1 MKSTGGS
8 RTVPGVLR
16 LFWVGFLVA
25 FAAQA
30 LAADAALPCPPQLRP
45 AVNFWIRVYTQ
56 IDTNAGFLHDPNNL
70 SVVYETVHFA
80 PGSSPWERQR
90 IVNAERDRLAAELR
104 SIAAGVR
111 PLTPQERHIL
121 ALWGPHVSAA
131 RLREAADDIRFQ
143 LGQSNRF
150 RAGLIRSGAWHH
162 AIARA
167 LAEQGLPA
175 QLAALPLVESS
186 YNPRAYSKDGAAG
199 LWQFMPGTARPFL
212 RIGAAI
218 DQRFDPFSAT
228 VAAAQL
234 LAYNYRVLGTWPL
247 AITAYNQGVAG
258 MLRAVHTLG
267 TRNIATIVARYH
279 APTFGFASRNFY
291 VSFLA
296 ALYVEQHAQRYF
308 GHLHRLPE
316 EHFHEVTLPG
326 YVSVASIEGALG
338 VTPAKLR
345 ELNPALLPPVW
356 DGELDVPKGY
366 RLRLPESGPD
376 WSVAQ
381 LTARLGPQALLAAQ
395 LRPPVYRVRWGD
407 TLSGIAARYHLD
419 IWALARFNGMPV
431 NGVLRAGE
439 RLRLPGVSR
448 PPLQLAAAAGP
459 PVARP
464 AVYRVQPGDTLSGI
478 AAHFGVNPGMLARLN
493 DLPLNGVLRIGEPLH
508 LPGSGA
514 PGALLAAAG
523 AAPAVRPAVYRVHPG
538 DTLSGIAVRFGVS
551 PWVLARLND
560 LPLNGVLRI
569 GEPLH
574 LPGSGAPGAQLAA
587 AGAAPAVQPAVYR
600 VHPGDTLS
608 GIAVRFGVSP
618 WVLARLND
626 IALNSVL
633 RIGEPLHLPGSA
645 ATLTADDIPAA
656 THALRPP
663 AGTVLAANTAA
674 DRLALPP
681 AASRLAS
688 GPNQALA
695 DARLGTPGAR
705 ADSASDPQPVSA
717 NQAEALGPMLGPEG
731 VPADSVDPTDY
742 TVAPDG
748 TIRVAAAES
757 LGYYAE
763 WLNVSAMDLRRINHL
778 AFSQPVRIGERIR
791 LDFRHVTPQQFEQRR
806 IAYHRA
812 LEASYFASHRID
824 GTRTYVTRSGDSLWT
839 LTQRF
844 DGLPAWL
851 LRQYNPNTDF
861 FTLHP
866 GTQLVIPRIVP
877 TRAAG

>member
-1 MKSTGGS
+1 MKSTGDA
-8 RTVPGVLR
+8 RPVPGVLR
-16 LFWVGFLVA
+16 LFWVSFLIA
-25 FAAQA
+25 FTAQA
-30 LAADAALPCPPQLRP
+30 FAADAALPCPPQLRP
-45 AVNFWIRVYTQ
+45 AVDFWIRVYTQ

-70 SVVYETVHFA
+70 GVVYATVHFA
-80 PGSSPWERQR
+80 PGSSPWERQHM
-90 IVNAERDRLAAELR
+90 VNAERDRLAAELR

-111 PLTPQERHIL
+111 PLTPQERRIL
-121 ALWGPHVSAA
+121 GLWGPHVSAA

-308 GHLHRLPE
+308 GRLHRLPE

-326 YVSVASIEGALG
+326 YVSVASIEGALR

-381 LTARLGPQALLAAQ
+381 LSARLGPQALLAEQ

-431 NGVLRAGE
+431 NGVLRAGQ

-448 PPLQLAAAAGP
+448 PPVQLAAAAGP
-459 PVARP
+459 PMARP
-464 AVYRVQPGDTLSGI
+464 AVYRVQ
-478 AAHFGVNPGMLARLN
+478 
-493 DLPLNGVLRIGEPLH
+493 
-508 LPGSGA
+508 
-514 PGALLAAAG
+514 
-523 AAPAVRPAVYRVHPG
+523 
-538 DTLSGIAVRFGVS
+538 
-551 PWVLARLND
+551 
-560 LPLNGVLRI
+560 
-569 GEPLH
+569 
-574 LPGSGAPGAQLAA
+574 
-587 AGAAPAVQPAVYR
+587 
-600 VHPGDTLS
+600 PGDTLS

-633 RIGEPLHLPGSA
+633 RIGEPLHLPGTA
-645 ATLTADDIPAA
+645 ATLTADDLPAA

-663 AGTVLAANTAA
+663 AGTVLAANAAA
-674 DRLALPP
+674 DRVALPP

-695 DARLGTPGAR
+695 DARLGTPGTR

-742 TVAPDG
+742 TVAPNG

-824 GTRTYVTRSGDSLWT
+824 GTRSYVTRSGDSLWT

-866 GTQLVIPRIVP
+866 GTPLVIPRIVP

>member
-1 MKSTGGS
+1 MKSTGDA
-8 RTVPGVLR
+8 RPVPGVLR
-16 LFWVGFLVA
+16 LFWVSFLIA
-25 FAAQA
+25 FTAQA
-30 LAADAALPCPPQLRP
+30 FAADAALPCPPQLRP
-45 AVNFWIRVYTQ
+45 AVDFWIRVYTQ

-70 SVVYETVHFA
+70 GVVYATVHFA
-80 PGSSPWERQR
+80 PGSSPWERQHM
-90 IVNAERDRLAAELR
+90 VNAERDRLAAELR

-111 PLTPQERHIL
+111 PLTPQERRIL
-121 ALWGPHVSAA
+121 GLWGPHVSAA

-308 GHLHRLPE
+308 GRLHRLPE

-326 YVSVASIEGALG
+326 YVSVASIEGALR

-381 LTARLGPQALLAAQ
+381 LSARLGPQALLAEQ

-431 NGVLRAGE
+431 NGVLRAGQ

-448 PPLQLAAAAGP
+448 PPVQLAAAAGP
-459 PVARP
+459 PMARP

-478 AAHFGVNPGMLARLN
+478 AVRFDVNPGMLARLN
-493 DLPLNGVLRIGEPLH
+493 DMTINSVLRIGEPLH

-514 PGALLAAAG
+514 P
-523 AAPAVRPAVYRVHPG
+523 V
-538 DTLSGIAVRFGVS
+538 
-551 PWVLARLND
+551 
-560 LPLNGVLRI
+560 
-569 GEPLH
+569 
-574 LPGSGAPGAQLAA
+574 AQLAA
-587 AGAAPAVQPAVYR
+587 AGSAPALQPAVYR

-633 RIGEPLHLPGSA
+633 RIGEPLHLPGTA
-645 ATLTADDIPAA
+645 ATLTADDLPAA

-663 AGTVLAANTAA
+663 AGTVLAANAAA
-674 DRLALPP
+674 DRVALPP

-695 DARLGTPGAR
+695 DARLGTPGTR

-742 TVAPDG
+742 TVAPNG

-824 GTRTYVTRSGDSLWT
+824 GTRSYVTRSGDSLWT

-866 GTQLVIPRIVP
+866 GTPLVIPRIVP

>member
-523 AAPAVRPAVYRVHPG
+523 AAPAV
-538 DTLSGIAVRFGVS
+538 
-551 PWVLARLND
+551 
-560 LPLNGVLRI
+560 
-569 GEPLH
+569 
-574 LPGSGAPGAQLAA
+574 
-587 AGAAPAVQPAVYR
+587 QPAVYR